1 MSNWER
7 GTGLVN
13 TKIMRQKI
21 RITHFG
27 NVHKIENLKIIPPGR
42 KKSKKIGLWEP
53 VGGVDFLN
61 IRVNF

>member
-1 MSNWER
+1 MSKSEG

-21 RITHFG
+21 RITHFWERTQ
-27 NVHKIENLKIIPPGR
+27 NWRSKNNTPHS
-42 KKSKKIGLWEP
+42 KKSIKIGAGEP

>member
-13 TKIMRQKI
+13 AKTMRQKI
-21 RITHFG
+21 RITHFWERTQ
-27 NVHKIENLKIIPPGR
+27 NWKSKNNTPGR